1 MRVDRPA
8 RGLAG
13 QVRESADASS
23 GALLAVRFHIVPL
36 RARTRRPRLAA
47 PQARPDATLILF
59 PFLMS
64 NPSATSTRLSAPELR
79 ATVSLAAIFALRML
93 GLFMIMPVFSVYAKT
108 IPGGDNVLLV
118 GIALGAYG
126 VTQSMLYIFYGW
138 ISDKL
143 GRKPVIAFGL
153 LVFAVGSFV
162 AAAGHSMTWI
172 IAGRVIQGMG
182 AVSSAVIAFIADL
195 THEENRTKAMAMV
208 GGSIGVSFAVAIVGA
223 PIVFHW
229 VGMSGLFTVIGV
241 LSILAVGVV
250 FWIVPDPPAHPVH
263 VKAPFAEVLRNVE
276 LLRLNFGVL
285 VLHATQTALF
295 LVVPRILVD
304 GGLPVASH
312 WKIYLPV
319 MALAFVLMVPAI
331 IAAEKRGKMKSVM
344 LSAIG
349 LILIGQLLLGAAP
362 HTLWSVAAILFV
374 YFLGFNVLEA
384 SQPSLVSKLA
394 PGTRKGAAAGVYNT
408 TQSIGLALGGVIGG
422 WLLKLDGPS
431 AVFFACSA
439 LVLAW
444 LLVAAWMKPPPRR
457 TERAA

>member
-1 MRVDRPA
+1 
-8 RGLAG
+8 
-13 QVRESADASS
+13 
-23 GALLAVRFHIVPL
+23 
-36 RARTRRPRLAA
+36 
-47 PQARPDATLILF
+47 
-59 PFLMS
+59 MS

-93 GLFMIMPVFSVYAKT
+93 GLFMIMPVFSIYAKT
-108 IPGGDNVLLV
+108 IPGGDDVFLV

-153 LVFAVGSFV
+153 LVFALGSFV
-162 AAAGHSMTWI
+162 AAAGHSMAWI

-195 THEENRTKAMAMV
+195 TEEENRTKAMAMV
-208 GGSIGVSFAVAIVGA
+208 GASIGVSFAVAIVGA
-223 PIVFHW
+223 PILFHW

-241 LSILAVGVV
+241 LSIVAVGVV
-250 FWIVPDPPAHPVH
+250 LWVVPDPPVPPVH
-263 VKAPFAEVLRNVE
+263 VKAPFAEVLHNVE

-295 LVVPRILVD
+295 LVVPRILEA

-319 MALAFVLMVPAI
+319 MGLAFVMMVPAI
-331 IAAEKRGKMKSVM
+331 IAAEKRGKMKAVM
-344 LSAIG
+344 LSAIF

-422 WLLKLDGPS
+422 WLLKLNGPS
-431 AVFFACSA
+431 AVFFSCSA

-444 LLVAAWMKPPPRR
+444 LIVASKMKAPPRR
-457 TERAA
+457 VERAA

>member
-1 MRVDRPA
+1 
-8 RGLAG
+8 
-13 QVRESADASS
+13 
-23 GALLAVRFHIVPL
+23 
-36 RARTRRPRLAA
+36 
-47 PQARPDATLILF
+47 
-59 PFLMS
+59 MS